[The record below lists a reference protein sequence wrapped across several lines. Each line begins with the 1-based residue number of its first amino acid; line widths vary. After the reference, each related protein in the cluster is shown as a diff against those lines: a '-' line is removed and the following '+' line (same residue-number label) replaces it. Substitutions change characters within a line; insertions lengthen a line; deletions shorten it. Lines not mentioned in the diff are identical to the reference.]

1 MASAHT
7 FEELNRF
14 VRQGAFSLT
23 EIDFSADNLQPEAG
37 TQATLRWRIDNASDA
52 RAQLTLPGVE
62 RAVPLLGVYRLA
74 VGAEPI
80 SVSLSCDGT
89 EQAITV
95 TPWIRVPRIQQFETT
110 RRAVLDETLHLRWS
124 VVDCAEAQWIVTNPA
139 GEELLAVEAEGALE
153 LPCHTLGRWTVTLV
167 ARSSHA
173 GLSDAATISRT
184 QHCLVTAP
192 PVIFVGLPDQL
203 KGAIGTEQALQIR
216 VTGTRAL
223 NLVMPYSTPLA
234 IGTDSVAH
242 VEVMSTPYELQ
253 LCATDAAGQN
263 VVRRVKIHPDVEPA
277 LTLDLSCINQ
287 SLELNL

>member
-23 EIDFSADNLQPEAG
+23 EIDFGADNLQPEAG
-37 TQATLRWRIDNASDA
+37 TQTTLRWRIDNASDA
-52 RAQLTLPGVE
+52 RAQLTLPDVV
-62 RAVPLLGVYRLA
+62 RAVPLSGVYRLA

-80 SVSLSCDGT
+80 SLSLSCDGT

-110 RRAVLDETLHLRWS
+110 RRSVLGETLHLRWN
-124 VVDCAEAQWIVTNPA
+124 VVDCAEAQWLVTSPT
-139 GEELLAVEAEGALE
+139 GEERLAAEAEGTLE
-153 LPCHTLGRWTVTLV
+153 LPCHTPGRWTVTLV

-184 QHCLVTAP
+184 QHCLVTSP
-192 PVIFVGLPDQL
+192 PVVFAGLPDLLQ
-203 KGAIGTEQALQIR
+203 GAIGTEQALPIR
-216 VTGTRAL
+216 VTGTRTL
-223 NLVMPYSTPLA
+223 NLLMPYSTPLA
-234 IGTDSVAH
+234 IGTDGVAY

-253 LCATDAAGQN
+253 LCATDATGQN
-263 VVRRVKIHPDVEPA
+263 VVRRVRVQPDVEPA

-287 SLELNL
+287 TLELNL